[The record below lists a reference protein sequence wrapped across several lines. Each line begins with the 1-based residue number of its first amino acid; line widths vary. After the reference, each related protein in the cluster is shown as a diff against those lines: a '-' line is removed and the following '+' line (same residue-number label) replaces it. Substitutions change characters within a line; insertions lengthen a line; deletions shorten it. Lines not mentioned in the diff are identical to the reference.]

1 MRYLLLILCF
11 LLPLP
16 ALAEGLYILPVKLL
30 DTSNEARDQSAE
42 HARRLGLMA
51 EVLAKELPAQPIG
64 AERIAASCA
73 GEDPECLLGMLRDEG
88 ADRGLFIVVQKTST
102 LILQVFASVVD
113 SRDQSLIAYRE
124 MNFRGDNDEAWRRAA
139 VFLARDL
146 RGAL

>member
-30 DTSNEARDQSAE
+30 DTSNEARDQSVE

-51 EVLAKELPAQPIG
+51 EVLARELPAQPIG
-64 AERIAASCA
+64 AERIAASCQ